1 MNIKTTVLAKATK
14 WLVGG
19 ELFSFIQEEVLLMMD
34 ADIPSGEK
42 RARVYAKAQRFFA
55 GTLNVFIN
63 IAIEV
68 AVAWAKSKSPQGL
81 K

>member
-1 MNIKTTVLAKATK
+1 MKDIKLSVLRKATA

-19 ELFSFIQEEVLLMMD
+19 DLFSFIQEEVNILMDVDMNGD
-34 ADIPSGEK
+34 DKRKKVIR
-42 RARVYAKAQRFFA
+42 RARAFFSDA
-55 GTLNVFIN
+55 LNVFIN

-81 K
+81 